1 MMLRTAVLA
10 LALGTAAPASLAASV
25 GCPDP
30 SQAVRAGICPTEEE
44 LLFTFN
50 GYCSD
55 NARIYGKG
63 AEVCTSYQAYRRMKN
78 IVLWESRDGEFQA
91 YVSCDLPEERLKA
104 MQPKGISTSKD
115 KGINRLT
122 CTYDDGVV
130 FTRRTHDAC
139 RIESAEAC
147 KHMPSAC
154 RADCG
159 TK

>member
-1 MMLRTAVLA
+1 MMLRTIFLV
-10 LALGTAAPASLAASV
+10 LALGTTVPAVLAAPV
-25 GCPDP
+25 DCPDLNH
-30 SQAVRAGICPTEEE
+30 AVRAGICPTEEE

-55 NARIYGKG
+55 NERIYGKG

-78 IVLWESRDGEFQA
+78 IVLWESKDGDFQA
-91 YVSCDLPEERLKA
+91 YVSCDMPEDRLKA
-104 MQPKGISTSKD
+104 MQPKGISASKV

-122 CTYDDGVV
+122 CTYEDGVV

-139 RIESAEAC
+139 RIESAAAC

-154 RADCG
+154 RAECG
-159 TK
+159 AK